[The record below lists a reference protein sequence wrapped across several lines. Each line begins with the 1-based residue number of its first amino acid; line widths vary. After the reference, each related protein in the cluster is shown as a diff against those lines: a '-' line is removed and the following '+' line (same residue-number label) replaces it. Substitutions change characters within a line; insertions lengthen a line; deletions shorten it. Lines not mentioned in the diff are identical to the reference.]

1 MIFILPSVNLE
12 TQADLIIFFY
22 SVLQADISAVAA
34 EVKPSLA
41 TPHEDF
47 GLKIVWTHF

>member
-1 MIFILPSVNLE
+1 MSLE
-12 TQADLIIFFY
+12 TRADLIIFY

-34 EVKPSLA
+34 KLKALLA
-41 TPHEDF
+41 APDEDF